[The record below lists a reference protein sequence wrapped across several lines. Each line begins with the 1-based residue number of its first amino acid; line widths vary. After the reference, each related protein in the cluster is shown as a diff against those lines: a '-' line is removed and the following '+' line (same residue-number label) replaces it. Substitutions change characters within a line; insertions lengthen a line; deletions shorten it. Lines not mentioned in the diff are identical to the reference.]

1 MIMKGKDN
9 IFCDSQSLL
18 IDGKLKLYQTF
29 VKS

>member
-1 MIMKGKDN
+1 MKGKDN

>member
-18 IDGKLKLYQTF
+18 IDVKPKLYQNF
-29 VKS
+29 VNS